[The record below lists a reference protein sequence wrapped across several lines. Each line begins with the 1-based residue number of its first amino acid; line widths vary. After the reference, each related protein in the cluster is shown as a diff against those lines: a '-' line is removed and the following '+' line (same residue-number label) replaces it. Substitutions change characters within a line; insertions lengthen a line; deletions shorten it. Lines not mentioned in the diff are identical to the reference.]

1 MASSSSLPD
10 PAEWFP
16 LTGAQEGI
24 WNAQRLDPTSPYYVV
39 GEVVEIGPG
48 DVDPQR
54 LADAVSE
61 AVAET
66 ETLRLRVRE
75 HDGAAQQRVADG
87 TGYRPEIRDLRAA
100 PDPFALAAAVVDE
113 QRTDMALRCAPMV
126 ERELFRYTILR
137 LTDQHVWLVQLY
149 HHLVIDGYSAARLS
163 RRIAALYRAVTTGNS
178 AAPSGYRSLRDL
190 VTEDREYRQSEQRA
204 QDERYWVDA
213 MTPLPPVGGREGGE
227 KHSGGRTVHITQTLS
242 PQDSDRLKSLGSR
255 AGSNWVDVLLGA
267 YAGYVHRLT
276 GRRDVVMALPM
287 MVRTTTA
294 ALKTPAMAVNVLPLR
309 VQVSAEDTAA
319 DLASK
324 VFTAMVGVRE
334 HQRFRGE
341 DLPGALGVPGAGGL
355 LHGVGANVKV
365 FNPALDFH
373 GVPGL
378 LRNVAGGPPED
389 MGLTVTPLATGQ
401 GTEIQLGFETDPSR
415 VTRDRAL
422 ARLRGFVTLLR
433 GLLAENAPR
442 LGAVSALAGEE
453 REALERRRG
462 PSAGAAEVGESFAPV
477 DLTQAVAQ
485 IELHRPDEP
494 VLVDSRTSLTGTE
507 LVHRARVLAGRL
519 TEAGVGPED
528 VVVLDLPRGHEMVLG
543 MLATLLAGG
552 AFQALDRAH
561 PAERRRTTTE
571 DGGADVVLTDA
582 DGDASL
588 RPGARRILWEQVCW
602 DAPAS
607 EPADAAGPEN
617 LAYLL
622 HTSGTTGRPKGVEVT
637 RAALGH
643 LIAHHRALLFP
654 PSEQHAQTTHLHVAH
669 AASFTFDA
677 AIDQLSWLFGGH
689 TVHVYD
695 ATVTGDALA
704 FLDALAEDGIDVLD
718 STPSLAGVLVE
729 FGLLQLPAPTTLI
742 LGGETLPTSLWHDV
756 VASGKLAWNLYG
768 PTESTVDAVAAP
780 VTGQTPTIGRPLAG
794 LTAHLLDTDLQ
805 PVPDGETGEVYLG
818 GPQLARGYRTRAIET
833 ATRFVAD
840 PFTPGGRLYRTGD
853 LARWEPGVGYLLL
866 GRADDQVEIRGQR
879 VEPAEVEALLHEVPG
894 VAGAVV
900 GVQGRDE
907 DASLVAHVVPSRGA
921 RLEAGA
927 VREGLARRAPSH
939 LVPAHVVVL
948 EAFPVTVGGKV
959 DRSAL
964 PAPHV
969 QERIREARTPAEE
982 VLTRVVA
989 EVLGRRR
996 GASCAPVALDRDFVS
1011 QGGDSIS
1018 ALSVVGASRRAGLD
1032 IAAQD
1037 LLNGTPLAV
1046 VATRAAA
1053 SNTDIAALAAARA
1066 EGGTGEELDD
1076 AAAPSRAD
1084 VDLPVGRVALSP
1096 LVRTQ
1101 LAAAP
1106 NDRALAG
1113 HAQWVVLDTATSL
1126 DRDALARALQTVLDR
1141 HDCLRL
1147 VLDTTGG
1154 EPALL
1159 VRRAGAVLA
1168 EDVLAGSEH
1177 RAENDAAATGAAG
1190 HSGHCVEDHAEALVA
1205 ELDPRA
1211 GVVIRA
1217 AVVAVNAAQPVV
1229 AEQPTGDQLVLVV
1242 HHLAVDAV
1250 SWQILTA
1257 DLECA
1262 YEAAVA
1268 GTLPETDDV
1277 PCSWRHAMDVMAA
1290 RAGSDTVR
1298 EDLPHWERVLRSG
1311 PAAPLGGRRLDP
1323 AVDTVATVRTADL
1336 EITGD
1341 VARAV
1346 RETAPEA
1353 YRMRPDEVVLAVV
1366 SLALARFDHA
1376 RGLPAAALRPVTV
1389 EGHGRDTLAPGCDL
1403 SGTVGWFTTES
1414 PVHVASDA
1422 LGHPVVGDDS
1432 GTDSGTDAVVRARV
1446 LGAEDLDDMLGGG
1459 SALSAL
1465 LRAAKEAR
1473 RTSPDT
1479 AGYGILRHLDPLGR
1493 ERLADLAEPEVVLN
1507 VIAASEEDPDGWSTD
1522 GDRSFA
1528 VVESPERRLT
1538 EALTVN
1544 VFQKAGPEPGL
1555 GIELRAAGGV
1565 FSAADLDTLGQ
1576 SLREAAAA
1584 VHLHLLLNENAGGA
1598 SPSDLT
1604 HRLPQP
1610 DIDALE
1616 REHGPVADVL
1626 PLSPLQEGLLFH
1638 ALSDG
1643 EADAYVLAAALEI
1656 EGAVDPQRLQD
1667 AFDAVLRR
1675 HPVLRAAFDATT
1687 VGEPVQVVPRAVTV
1701 PWRTV
1706 DLSATPDA
1714 AAERAVTAL
1723 LTEMSHRPVDVAR
1736 APLVAA
1742 TLVRLGP
1749 ERSVLILGAHHLV
1762 TDGWSTPLMVRD
1774 LMALYRGEGDELP
1787 TALPF
1792 GAHVARIS
1800 AGADAALEAWRT
1812 RLAGLEHP
1820 TVLGT
1825 EPSETAGGRTEQTR
1839 QDLSLAPGTAQRL
1852 VEVAR
1857 TNGLTPNTVLQG
1869 AWAVALAAVT
1879 GHDDVVFGVTVSGRP
1894 TDLPGIENTVGLF
1907 ANTLPARL
1915 TLRRDEPLLEAF
1927 ARLQGEQA
1935 GMSAHESAAL
1945 AEIERAV
1952 GLGELFDSLVVYE
1965 NAPADDAGQ
1974 EALPRVTGISSAG
1987 GTHYPLNVMVPP
1999 GNEFRVV
2006 VEHDPTRVA
2015 EQTAQRLWAEL
2026 ARALEAVAG
2035 DPTVTV
2041 AQLAAGHGGSVAEEG
2056 RPTPEHGGTPIGE
2069 QVTSS
2074 RVTGAAPTAEDGQTE
2089 GETTGASAQA
2099 SESARTAAAAP
2110 GTAGTPSSTSGT
2122 PRATSPATDGVATVV
2137 AAEMAELLGRSG
2149 MDVDEDFFALGG
2161 HSLTAMRL
2169 LGRLRRRGIT
2179 VSLVQVLDARTPAAI
2194 ARLAEGGAVSSADGA
2209 SPDDA
2214 VSGDNQV
2221 PRDPAVSQ
2229 HGAVPQDHAIA
2240 QNRADAQDT
2249 PRIEDGAR
2257 GGAEGPTSAA
2267 PVLTPAQQRLWFVQ
2281 QLEGPS
2287 TVYDVPVALELRG
2300 AVDAEALRAAWHD
2313 VVLRH
2318 RALRTVFPAQRDG
2331 TAGVRVLEG
2340 EELPALRVHDLPG
2353 TLAETAPSRETLEG
2367 VVAEHLADPAQAFDI
2382 TREAPA
2388 RADLWTGGDT
2398 ALLLVVVH
2406 HVAID
2411 AESVQPLLADLS
2423 DAYGARA
2430 AGRAPQWPEPP
2441 HDEPAAED
2449 PEQTAAD
2456 ESFWSEE
2463 LRGLPAEL
2471 DLPLD
2476 RPRPETPGHEGHTD
2490 VLEVPTELRER
2501 MDRVCG
2507 EHGVTPLMLL
2517 RNAVAL
2523 TWWLH
2528 GAGRDI
2534 PLGSTVALRED
2545 LADEQ
2550 RAVGYFVNSMVVRC
2564 AVDATGTV
2572 AENLAA
2578 VRGASLRA
2586 LEHSGL
2592 PFERVVDLVSPQR
2605 QRARHPLFQTLVSHE
2620 APAPT
2625 PGIGALETSEVT
2637 VRTTTSRFDVGVWL
2651 VDGDTSSLRVVGF
2664 ADLFD
2669 AETVSALA
2677 HRVLR
2682 VLEQVAEDP
2691 RRAVAALTVADEASR
2706 EIHRPA
2712 QPHRSAEARRS
2723 AERHDPAE
2731 SGRAAEGHRPAA
2743 NRDTAVNAGPAETR
2757 VPSGTDAHDDVVPCL
2772 PNEGVPSVPR
2782 AFAAQVARTPHRV
2795 ALRDAQ
2801 GDLSYA
2807 ELDAAVR
2814 ELAARLVARGVGE
2827 QSMVAVALPR
2837 DRSLLTAL
2845 LAVQRVGAVYVPLDP
2860 DHPRQRTSQVLE
2872 DAMVAL
2878 VVSTAELAA
2887 GLPAAGADVLLLLD
2901 APGAPEQEGVDSAGE
2916 TASAA
2921 GDLTTSALPEIPA
2934 ADDGLAYVL
2943 HTSGSTG
2950 RPKGV
2955 MVTRANIAAF
2965 LRSVAALGWV
2975 RDRDA
2980 LVAVTT
2986 VAFDISGLELFA
2998 PLCVGGTVHL
3008 ADRATVRDPEALLR
3022 VVARAD
3028 ADVLQATPSLWRG
3041 LVEAA
3046 EHEDVDLSRVR
3057 ALVGGEALDRD
3068 LAARMRQRCAEVR
3081 NVYGPT
3087 EATVWVTHEPVR
3099 AEDLT
3104 GSGAVPIGTP
3114 WEGVDAT
3121 VLDDALRPVPDGVA
3135 GELYLG
3141 GVQVARG
3148 YLGRPAQTA
3157 ARFVADPAHPGA
3169 RLYRTGDLVV
3179 RREGRLHFLRRVDD
3193 QVKVR
3198 GYRIE
3203 LGEVETALRSLP
3215 GVRAAAAC
3223 VRPDPSGEHRLLGY
3237 VVPTGDDDAAGQS
3250 SAAAARD
3257 ALRELL
3263 PEYMVPAVVTVV
3275 PCLPT
3280 TPNGK
3285 IDRAALPEPDGSTA
3299 GGIAPRTEVERAVCS
3314 AVDELLGLTGS
3325 GPEDDFFGLGGDS
3338 ISSLR
3343 LVAGLRE
3350 SGWDLTVTDVF
3361 THPGL
3366 GELAASARRTA
3377 STVDAKGAT
3386 GAQSTVSVKGAEGT
3400 DSTTSSG
3407 NAANITSGEGS
3418 DSAVDSGSTGAETR
3432 TATPADALSVPVT
3445 PELREVLEGLAPQW
3459 QEVLPLTPLQEGM
3472 YLQSLVDGAD
3482 GADAYVVQ
3490 HRFTLGEDVDLT
3502 AVHRACDAVYRRHP
3516 MLRAG
3521 FTHRGVPA
3529 PVQFLLPEGPMP
3541 WHETTVDSPAEVER
3555 AASAQFHRRIDPQRP
3570 PLIGALAVHL
3580 PDGTSE
3586 LVVTQHH
3593 LLTDAWSQAVL
3604 FEELFTLVAAP
3615 GQDESVLPQPADFR
3629 EHLRHVASRDVNA
3642 DTAAWREHLAGIDE
3656 PTLVA
3661 GPAPLTEPVPQLV
3674 TRPLGAELDA
3684 AVTARARE
3692 LGVSRATLFH
3702 VAWGVTLQQLTGR
3715 DDVVLGSAVTGRDPS
3730 VPGAE
3735 RMVGL
3740 ALNTVAAR
3748 LSTRPHQT
3756 VRDVVRRAFAQ
3767 QGAMSAHHRAG
3778 LGEIQRAAGHATLF
3792 DTLVV
3797 HRNTAMDRED
3807 PNGPFAGAGVL
3818 RAQALDATHYAM
3830 VLDVDP
3836 GDGTPGSGTVTCEHH
3851 PETVSTERAQWA
3863 LDRTLAALTDLARGD
3878 AAHTRMAEVAVAA
3891 PRPSAVLA
3899 PAPVP
3904 VPGPGEPGG
3913 SVDRLLRDLARRS
3926 PESPSLVCGDVRW
3939 NARQVDER
3947 VQRLAAVL
3955 ADRGIGRGDVVGI
3968 RLPRTADH
3976 IVAIFAV
3983 MRTGA
3988 AYLPLDGNQP
3998 VERAA
4003 QLLADSHASGLV
4015 RGGDWDE
4022 VPGAQDAPF
4031 AVVDLDDAAV
4041 RAVLDGT
4048 VPAPAVDQNRLTG
4061 PANPDQPAYVIYT
4074 SGSTG
4079 RPKGVLVGHRG
4090 LTTMYHNH
4098 AAEIFEPTVARLG
4111 ERLRVAHT
4119 VNFAFDMS
4127 WEELFWMLH
4136 GHQVH
4141 VVDDRL
4147 RLQTA
4152 ELVAH
4157 YHRVGIDVV
4166 NVTPTYARELLGHG
4180 LLEGPRHPGLVLL
4193 GGEAVPQELWT
4204 LLRETPGVS
4213 GYDLYGPTEFTINAF
4228 GSPVEESTSPCLG
4241 RPVRNARAAVLDSSL
4256 REVPG
4261 GAVGELYLSGDGLA
4275 HGYVGMP
4282 GRTATTFVADPQRS
4296 GQRMYR
4302 TGDLVRREP
4311 GDRLVYC
4318 GRSDR
4323 QLKIRGMR
4331 VEPGETEAAAESLPG
4346 VASCAVDVRGGDAAR
4361 HLVAWV
4367 TADDGAVLDPAVLRE
4382 RLRELLPAHQVP
4394 RRVTVVEK
4402 MPVTANGKLDRAA
4415 LPDEPGRAEGA
4426 GSPRTEAE
4434 RGVCD
4439 AVAAVLELDAAEV
4452 DVTGSFADHGGD
4464 SLAAMR
4470 VASHV
4475 ERHAGFTV
4483 AVAELLAGTSLARI
4497 AEASDGSQDPVEDD
4511 AARDAFPGDGTG
4523 LASDDTRGP
4532 ASEATATVPE
4542 TDAGEVPLEV
4552 PAERET
4558 PVPGA
4563 PTPAQPSSAQ
4573 PFSAPSTRLTPP
4585 TPAQPAREVLH
4596 LRRGEGVPLW
4606 CLHPGGGFA
4615 WPFLPLATR
4624 LGERP
4629 VNGVQLPTV
4638 EDAADRGIDTM
4649 RGLARFYADLIQEE
4663 QPEGPYDLLGYSF
4676 GGTAAHHVAAELT
4689 ARGERVSSLTV
4700 LDAHPAG
4707 RATSHRSAAARR
4719 TRGELPDE
4727 HVIELAGLAE
4737 DFATRSPEV
4746 LDALRENLQRCTA
4759 LLTTSEPC
4767 AYDGPVTLV
4776 VADRLRPGFAEKQE
4790 EGVSR
4795 PGQDDWDPEYAWRA
4809 CHRGELTVHRLPFS
4823 HAGLASPEGWDTILP
4838 LLPPAPT
4845 RTTAARSQS
4854 R

>member
-75 HDGAAQQRVADG
+75 HDGAAQQGVVTAAD
-87 TGYRPEIRDLRAA
+87 YRPEIRDLRDA

-113 QRTDMALRCAPMV
+113 QRTDMALHCAPMV

-163 RRIAALYRAVTTGNS
+163 RRIAALYRAGITGKPP
-178 AAPSGYRSLRDL
+178 APSGYRSFRELVAEDL
-190 VTEDREYRQSEQRA
+190 EYRQSEQRA

-227 KHSGGRTVHITQTLS
+227 KHSGGRTVHVTQTLS
-242 PQDSDRLKSLGSR
+242 PQDSDRLKDLGSR

-276 GRRDVVMALPM
+276 GRSDVVVALPM

-324 VFTAMVGVRE
+324 VSAAMVGVRE

-389 MGLTVTPLATGQ
+389 MGLTVTPLATEQ
-401 GTEIQLGFETDPSR
+401 GTEIQLGFETDPAR

-433 GLLAENAPR
+433 GLLSEDAPR
-442 LGAVSALAGEE
+442 LGAVP
-453 REALERRRG
+453 ALEPEDLERLEHRRG
-462 PSAGAAEVGESFAPV
+462 SSADAAAAHESFAPV
-477 DLTQAVAQ
+477 DLAEAVEQ
-485 IELHRPDEP
+485 IGLRRPDEP
-494 VLVDSRTSLTGTE
+494 VLVDARASLTGTE
-507 LVHRARVLAGRL
+507 LVHRTRVLSGL
-519 TEAGVGPED
+519 LMEAGVGPED

-561 PAERRRTTTE
+561 PAERRRATTE
-571 DGGADVVLTDA
+571 DGGADVVVTDA

-588 RPGARRILWEQVCW
+588 RPDARRILWEQIDW
-602 DAPAS
+602 AAAAP
-607 EPADAAGPEN
+607 EPANAAGPEN

-654 PSEQHAQTTHLHVAH
+654 PSEQRAQSTHLHVAH
-669 AASFTFDA
+669 TASFTFDA
-677 AIDQLSWLFGGH
+677 ALDQLSWLFGGH

-695 ATVTGDALA
+695 AAVTGDALA

-729 FGLLQLPAPTTLI
+729 FGLLQLPAPCTLI
-742 LGGETLPTSLWHDV
+742 LGGETLPASLWHDV

-780 VTGQTPTIGRPLAG
+780 VAGQTPTIGRPLAG

-805 PVPDGETGEVYLG
+805 PVPDGETGELYLG
-818 GPQLARGYRTRAIET
+818 GPQLARGYRAHPIET

-927 VREGLARRAPSH
+927 VREDLARRAPSH

-948 EAFPVTVGGKV
+948 DAFPVTVGGKV

-964 PAPHV
+964 PAPHA
-969 QERIREARTPAEE
+969 EENTREARTPAEE

-996 GASCAPVALDRDFVS
+996 GAGSAAVALDRDFVS

-1018 ALSVVGASRRAGLD
+1018 ALSVVGASHRAGLD

-1053 SNTDIAALAAARA
+1053 SDADLAALAAARA
-1066 EGGTGEELDD
+1066 EDGSGEAADD
-1076 AAAPSRAD
+1076 AATTSRAD

-1096 LVRTQ
+1096 VVRTQ

-1106 NDRALAG
+1106 DDRALAA
-1113 HAQWVVLDTATSL
+1113 HAQWVVLDTAISL

-1141 HDCLRL
+1141 HDSLRL
-1147 VLDTTGG
+1147 VLDTTGE
-1154 EPALL
+1154 EPGLL

-1168 EDVLAGSEH
+1168 EDVLAGSENC
-1177 RAENDAAATGAAG
+1177 AESDDAAAAESAATGAAAGSAG
-1190 HSGHCVEDHAEALVA
+1190 HSGRSAEGRAEALVA

-1211 GVVIRA
+1211 GVVVRA
-1217 AVVAVNAAQPVV
+1217 AVVPANVEYALETRPLADMDNPAGTVP
-1229 AEQPTGDQLVLVV
+1229 PTNTVRPSDASHPDGDRLVLAV

-1257 DLECA
+1257 DLERA
-1262 YEAAVA
+1262 YGAAVA

-1290 RAGSDTVR
+1290 RAGSDTLR

-1311 PAAPLGGRRLDP
+1311 PSEPLGGRRLDP
-1323 AVDTVATVRTADL
+1323 AVDTVATARTADL

-1366 SLALARFDHA
+1366 SLALARFDQA
-1376 RGLPAAALRPVTV
+1376 RGRPAAALRPVTV

-1422 LGHPVVGDDS
+1422 LGRPSTDS
-1432 GTDSGTDAVVRARV
+1432 GTDSGTDADVRARV

-1459 SALSAL
+1459 PALSAL

-1493 ERLADLAEPEVVLN
+1493 ERLAGLAEPEVVLN
-1507 VIAASEEDPDGWSTD
+1507 VIAAPGEDPEGWSTD
-1522 GDRSFA
+1522 GARSFA

-1544 VFQKAGPEPGL
+1544 VFQNAGPEPGL
-1555 GIELRAAGGV
+1555 GIELRAAGGM
-1565 FSAADLDTLGQ
+1565 FSAADLDALGE
-1576 SLREAAAA
+1576 SLTKAAAA

-1604 HRLPQP
+1604 HRLPQS

-1687 VGEPVQVVPRAVTV
+1687 VGEPVQVVPRTVTV

-1774 LMALYRGEGDELP
+1774 LMAFYRGEGDELP

-1839 QDLSLAPGTAQRL
+1839 QDLALAPGTAQRV

-1927 ARLQGEQA
+1927 TRLQGEQA

-1965 NAPADDAGQ
+1965 NAPADDAAQ
-1974 EALPRVTGISSAG
+1974 QALPRVTGISSAG

-1999 GNEFRVV
+1999 GTEFRVV
-2006 VEHDPTRVA
+2006 VEHDPARVA

-2035 DPTVTV
+2035 DPTVTA

-2056 RPTPEHGGTPIGE
+2056 RPTAEHGGTPIGE

-2074 RVTGAAPTAEDGQTE
+2074 RVTGTAPTAEQRQAE
-2089 GETTGASAQA
+2089 VETTGASAPA

-2110 GTAGTPSSTSGT
+2110 GTAGTPSSTTGT
-2122 PRATSPATDGVATVV
+2122 PRAASPAADGVAAVV
-2137 AAEMAELLGRSG
+2137 AAEMAGLLGRSG

-2194 ARLAEGGAVSSADGA
+2194 ARLAEGGAVSSAHGA

-2257 GGAEGPTSAA
+2257 GGAEGPTSSA
-2267 PVLTPAQQRLWFVQ
+2267 PVLTPAQQALWFVQ

-2367 VVAEHLADPAQAFDI
+2367 VVAEHLADPAQAVDI

-2476 RPRPETPGHEGHTD
+2476 RPRPETLGHEGHTD

-2528 GAGRDI
+2528 GAGRGI

-2592 PFERVVDLVSPQR
+2592 PFERVVDLVAPQR

-2625 PGIGALETSEVT
+2625 PGIGSLETSEVT

-2651 VDGDTSSLRVVGF
+2651 VDEGTSSLRVVGS

-2682 VLEQVAEDP
+2682 VLEQVVEDP
-2691 RRAVAALTVADEASR
+2691 RRAVAELTVADEAPR
-2706 EIHRPA
+2706 ETHRPA
-2712 QPHRSAEARRS
+2712 RSHRPVQPHRS

-2772 PNEGVPSVPR
+2772 PKVSAPSVPR
-2782 AFAAQVARTPHRV
+2782 AFAEQVARTPHRV

-2814 ELAARLVARGVGE
+2814 HLAARLVARGVGE

-2837 DRSLLTAL
+2837 DRSLLTTL

-2860 DHPRQRTSQVLE
+2860 DHPSQRTSQVLE
-2872 DAMVAL
+2872 DAAVAL

-2887 GLPAAGADVLLLLD
+2887 ALPATDADVLLLD
-2901 APGAPEQEGVDSAGE
+2901 APGAPEEEGVDSAGE

-2921 GDLTTSALPEIPA
+2921 GGLTTSALPEIPA

-2950 RPKGV
+2950 RSKGV

-2965 LRSVAALGWV
+2965 LRSVVELGWV

-3041 LVEAA
+3041 LVEAT
-3046 EHEDVDLSRVR
+3046 EHEDVDMSRVR

-3087 EATVWVTHEPVR
+3087 EATVWVTHEPVT

-3114 WEGVDAT
+3114 WDGVEAT

-3179 RREGRLHFLRRVDD
+3179 RREGQLHFLQRVDD

-3215 GVRAAAAC
+3215 AVRAAAAC

-3237 VVPTGDDDAAGQS
+3237 VVPAGDNDAAEQAP
-3250 SAAAARD
+3250 AAAARD

-3263 PEYMVPAVVTVV
+3263 PEYMVPAVVTEV
-3275 PCLPT
+3275 PSLPT

-3299 GGIAPRTEVERAVCS
+3299 GGAAPRTEAERAVCT

-3377 STVDAKGAT
+3377 SAVDAEGAT
-3386 GAQSTVSVKGAEGT
+3386 GAQSTVSVKSAEGT

-3407 NAANITSGEGS
+3407 NAANITSGEGTG
-3418 DSAVDSGSTGAETR
+3418 SAVDSESTGAEAHP
-3432 TATPADALSVPVT
+3432 ATTEDALSVTVT

-3490 HRFTLGEDVDLT
+3490 HRFTLGADVDLA
-3502 AVHRACDAVYRRHP
+3502 AVRRACDAVYRRHP

-3541 WHETTVDSPAEVER
+3541 WHETTVGSSEEVER
-3555 AASAQFHRRIDPQRP
+3555 AASEEFHRRIDPQRP

-3615 GQDESVLPQPADFR
+3615 GQDESVLPEPADFR
-3629 EHLRHVASRDVNA
+3629 EHLRHVASRDAAA
-3642 DTAAWREHLAGIDE
+3642 DTAAWREHLAGIEE

-3674 TRPLGAELDA
+3674 TRPLDAELDA

-3740 ALNTVAAR
+3740 ALNTVAVR

-3778 LGEIQRAAGHATLF
+3778 LGEIQRAAGHSTLF

-3797 HRNTAMDRED
+3797 HRNTAMNRED
-3807 PNGPFAGAGVL
+3807 PNGPFARAGVL

-3851 PETVSTERAQWA
+3851 PETVSAERARWA
-3863 LDRTLAALTDLARGD
+3863 LERTLAALTDLARCD

-3983 MRTGA
+3983 LRTGA

-4003 QLLADSHASGLV
+4003 QLLADSRASGLV

-4022 VPGAQDAPF
+4022 VPVAQDAPF
-4031 AVVDLDDAAV
+4031 AVVDLDGAAV

-4048 VPAPAVDQNRLTG
+4048 VPAPDVEPDRLTG
-4061 PANPDQPAYVIYT
+4061 PAEPDQPAYVIYT

-4079 RPKGVLVGHRG
+4079 KPKGVLVGHRG

-4136 GHQVH
+4136 GHEVH

-4157 YHRVGIDVV
+4157 YHRVGIDVI

-4228 GSPVEESTSPCLG
+4228 GSPVEESPSPCLG

-4256 REVPG
+4256 REVPE

-4282 GRTATTFVADPQRS
+4282 GRAATTFVADPQRP

-4346 VASCAVDVRGGDAAR
+4346 VASCAVDVRGGDVAR

-4394 RRVTVVEK
+4394 RRVTVVER

-4426 GSPRTEAE
+4426 RSPRTEAE
-4434 RGVCD
+4434 RAVCD

-4497 AEASDGSQDPVEDD
+4497 AEASDGSQGPVGKDTEDD
-4511 AARDAFPGDGTG
+4511 AARDALPVDGTG
-4523 LASDDTRGP
+4523 VASKGTRG
-4532 ASEATATVPE
+4532 
-4542 TDAGEVPLEV
+4542 
-4552 PAERET
+4552 
-4558 PVPGA
+4558 
-4563 PTPAQPSSAQ
+4563 
-4573 PFSAPSTRLTPP
+4573 
-4585 TPAQPAREVLH
+4585 PAQPAREVLH
-4596 LRRGEGVPLW
+4596 LRRGEGIPLW

-4624 LGERP
+4624 LGQRP
-4629 VNGVQLPTV
+4629 VNGVQLPRA
-4638 EDAADRGIDTM
+4638 EDAADRGIDSM

-4795 PGQDDWDPEYAWRA
+4795 PGQDDWDPENAWRA

-4823 HAGLASPEGWDTILP
+4823 HAGLASPEGWERILP

-4845 RTTAARSQS
+4845 RTAAARSQ
-4854 R
+4854 RR